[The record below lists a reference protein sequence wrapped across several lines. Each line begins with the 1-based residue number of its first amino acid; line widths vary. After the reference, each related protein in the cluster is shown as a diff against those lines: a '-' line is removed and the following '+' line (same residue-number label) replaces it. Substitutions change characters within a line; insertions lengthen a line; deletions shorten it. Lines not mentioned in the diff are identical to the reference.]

1 MARCTWAARRFT
13 RDTNGYRMAMSEDS
27 EFIARVAE
35 LARIPED
42 DAGSLVRDFLAALT
56 GMVDRQTWDLI
67 RSLVPGE
74 IGVSWEEGADYE
86 PTTIEQFL
94 LDVSRREPVATER
107 GAEHAR
113 AVAEAVREQATE
125 SELRQ
130 LASAIQDDDL
140 LALFEET
147 RGELTTPQ
155 TPTEGME
162 AIHSPGSSRGASE
175 SDQTGD

>member
-1 MARCTWAARRFT
+1 
-13 RDTNGYRMAMSEDS
+13 MAMSEDS

-42 DAGSLVRDFLAALT
+42 DARSLVRDFFAALT
-56 GMVDRQTWDLI
+56 GMVDRETWNLI

-74 IGVSWEEGADYE
+74 VEISWDEDADYE
-86 PTTIEQFL
+86 TTTIEQFL
-94 LDVSRREPVATER
+94 LDVSRREPVAMDR
-107 GAEHAR
+107 AAEHAR

-130 LASAIQDDDL
+130 LASAIEDDDL

-155 TPTEGME
+155 TPTEGTE
-162 AIHSPGSSRGASE
+162 AIHSPARSRGASE
-175 SDQTGD
+175 EDQTGV